1 VLYYIDARDEI
12 HEEANKMILPL
23 QITFHDVDKSE
34 ALEAKIREDAAK
46 LDQFHESIMSCRVV
60 IEAPHRRH
68 HTGTLYHLRIDVSV
82 PGKELVVDRE
92 PGDRNA
98 HEDPYVMVR
107 DAFLAMER
115 KLKDY
120 DRRRHGE
127 TKLNVAAPH
136 AHVSKMFL
144 EQGYGFIETID
155 GREIYFNANSVLN
168 DGFRRLKVGM
178 EVRFKEEMGEKG
190 PQASTVD
197 PVGKEAGHKEGT
209 HSLGKRA

>member
-1 VLYYIDARDEI
+1 
-12 HEEANKMILPL
+12 MILPL

-34 ALEAKIREDAAK
+34 ALETKIKEAASK

-60 IEAPHRRH
+60 VEAPHRRH
-68 HTGTLYHLRIDVSV
+68 RTGTLYHLRIDVSV

-92 PGDRNA
+92 PGDRDT
-98 HEDPYVMVR
+98 HEDPYVVVR
-107 DAFLAMER
+107 DAFDAMAR

-127 TKLNVAAPH
+127 VKMGLAAPH
-136 AHVSKMFL
+136 GRVTRIFPD
-144 EQGYGFIETID
+144 QGYGFIETVD
-155 GREIYFNANSVLN
+155 GHEVYFNTRSVLN
-168 DGFRRLKVGM
+168 EAFRKLKVGT

-197 PVGKEAGHKEGT
+197 IVGK
-209 HSLGKRA
+209 

>member
-1 VLYYIDARDEI
+1 
-12 HEEANKMILPL
+12 MILPL
-23 QITFHDVDKSE
+23 QITFHDVDKSD
-34 ALEAKIREDAAK
+34 ALEAKIREAAGK

-60 IEAPHRRH
+60 VEAPHRRH
-68 HTGTLYHLRIDVSV
+68 RSGTIYHLRIDVSV

-92 PGDRNA
+92 PGGDRDT

-107 DAFLAMER
+107 DAFNAMAR

-127 TKLNVAAPH
+127 VKVGTAAPH
-136 AHVSKMFL
+136 GRVTKLFPN
-144 EQGYGFIETID
+144 EGYGFIETFD
-155 GREIYFNANSVLN
+155 GQEIYFNARSVLN
-168 DGFRRLKVGM
+168 DAFRKLKVGM

-197 PVGKEAGHKEGT
+197 PVGREAGHKEGT
-209 HSLGKRA
+209 HSLG